1 MAWLDFALP
10 CLYSFL
16 ACVGFCIVY
25 DLRGKV
31 LVLAPLGGSIG
42 WLVYLC
48 TAFTGNDIAQYF
60 LATVAV
66 AVYAEIMAR
75 LDKAPVTGYLIVAL
89 IPMVPGGGIYYTM
102 EQCIL
107 GNMEEFARMGAHT
120 FGIAGALALGILLV
134 SAFTKLLHS
143 FRLRLRR
150 EEERRPKEGA
160 K

>member
-60 LATVAV
+60 F
-66 AVYAEIMAR
+66 
-75 LDKAPVTGYLIVAL
+75 GH
-89 IPMVPGGGIYYTM
+89 GGGCCLCRNY
-102 EQCIL
+102 
-107 GNMEEFARMGAHT
+107 GA
-120 FGIAGALALGILLV
+120 FG
-134 SAFTKLLHS
+134 
-143 FRLRLRR
+143 
-150 EEERRPKEGA
+150 
-160 K
+160 